1 MAPVFKAQDV
11 PVEAKKALDLFR
23 RAVEAEAATPE
34 LAGRVAGYLR
44 RAQYDPELR
53 FEAAA

>member
-1 MAPVFKAQDV
+1 VFKAQDV

-23 RAVEAEAATPE
+23 RAVEAEEATPE